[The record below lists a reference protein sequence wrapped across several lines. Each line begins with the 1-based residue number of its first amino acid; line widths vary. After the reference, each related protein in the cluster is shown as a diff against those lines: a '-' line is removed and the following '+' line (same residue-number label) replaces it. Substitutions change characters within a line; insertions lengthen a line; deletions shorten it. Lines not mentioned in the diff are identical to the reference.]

1 MTTRDELER
10 ARASAQSD
18 FDAAARE
25 FNSQAH
31 NTLGRVFT
39 STKVD
44 QARSRLNRI
53 DRELAALR

>member
-10 ARASAQSD
+10 ARASAQRD

-31 NTLGRVFT
+31 NALGRVFT

-44 QARSRLNRI
+44 QARSSLNRI